1 MINYKIDRMFVKV
14 FVEKP
19 WLRKGKTEKE
29 LRGMQYRKAESLRDE
44 IKRHC
49 DEFEDLE
56 IDNEG
61 HYECSFC
68 GYHCVDKTDYECC
81 EDSIAEHENLLAKA
95 RELTESEEPK

>member
-1 MINYKIDRMFVKV
+1 MINYKIDRMLVKA

-19 WLRKGKTEKE
+19 WLTKGKTEKE
-29 LRGMQYRKAESLRDE
+29 IRDMQYRKAELLRDE
-44 IKRHC
+44 IRRHC

-68 GYHCVDKTDYECC
+68 GYNSADKDDYECC
-81 EDSIAEHENLLAKA
+81 EDSIAEHESLLAKA
-95 RELTESEEPK
+95 KELTERVEE